1 MQGRSKLPSRLSG
14 LLRSQV
20 IAVIQEANLG
30 EEDTRIAELGLDRS
44 TVSKRMKR
52 IIEKVE
58 RTADR
63 MEPRRKKPS
72 PGGGGFSFLCCAW
85 QP

>member
-30 EEDTRIAELGLDRS
+30 EEDTRIAELGLISRWPHASIGAELGLDRS

-63 MEPRRKKPS
+63 ME
-72 PGGGGFSFLCCAW
+72 LE
-85 QP
+85 